1 MGLLATLDRFVHAT
15 RLDIMTPYADRRPR
29 NLRWLPLFVIAAM
42 AAGYVLQ
49 VVALRGAGWSW
60 QTGFAGSLLFFLA
73 VIAAHMI
80 RLFGPRVAPDRNGP
94 LDERELMLNARAGS
108 LSGSI
113 LAVLAVLGCFYGA
126 FAVTFGT
133 WLPTTAIEWAFL
145 GVGVQAGAFVL
156 PVLTASWLQPPLD
169 DEE

>member
-29 NLRWLPLFVIAAM
+29 NMRWLPLAVLVAM

-49 VVALRGAGWSW
+49 IGAIRGAGWSW
-60 QTGFAGSLLFFLA
+60 QTGFAGSVLFVLA
-73 VIAAHMI
+73 VIAANLI
-80 RLFGPRVAPDRNGP
+80 RLFGPRAAADRSGP
-94 LDERELMLNARAGS
+94 LDERELVLNARAGS
-108 LSGSI
+108 LSGAI
-113 LAVLAVLGCFYGA
+113 LTVMAVLACFYAA

-133 WLPTTAIEWAFL
+133 WLPATAIEWVFL
-145 GVGVQAGAFVL
+145 GLGVQASAQVL

-169 DEE
+169 DDE